1 MQQSGIGEPFG
12 VPGRETSLVL
22 GKERVLEIGRIGD
35 NQVIT
40 GCRTGGN
47 NIEKAQ
53 LAQAHFRNALH
64 LFPPTPSGWEPQVLT
79 YSGYYGIGIDEVWKM
94 IDDYVAFVKENG
106 YFDRR
111 RREQSRYWLT
121 ETIDEQLRAH
131 FYQNPAIASQLAEKE
146 RRVLVGEESP
156 FTAAQEILDNY
167 FAR

>member
-1 MQQSGIGEPFG
+1 
-12 VPGRETSLVL
+12 
-22 GKERVLEIGRIGD
+22 
-35 NQVIT
+35 
-40 GCRTGGN
+40 
-47 NIEKAQ
+47 
-53 LAQAHFRNALH
+53 
-64 LFPPTPSGWEPQVLT
+64 
-79 YSGYYGIGIDEVWKM
+79 M

-106 YFDRR
+106 FFDRR